1 MGLTLV
7 GDIAALQT
15 QFEAIKEEV
24 DKQFDKTILNL
35 EETSWAIIR
44 KKRDFLLRTTDWTMT
59 PGCTVDQSAWASYR
73 QSLRDIPQTY
83 RVDGYSAVVWPTVP
97 LTKGPHTDYGCI
109 RAEYNRR

>member
-7 GDIAALQT
+7 GDIASLQT
-15 QFEAIKEEV
+15 QFETIKEEI

-35 EETSWAIIR
+35 EETSWVIIR

-59 PGCTVDQSAWASYR
+59 PGCTVDQAAWATYR

-83 RVDGYSAVVWPTVP
+83 RVDGYSDVKWPTAP
-97 LTKGPHTDYGCI
+97 STKGPHTD
-109 RAEYNRR
+109 

>member
-7 GDIAALQT
+7 GDIASLQN
-15 QFEAIKEEV
+15 QFEVIKEEI

-59 PGCTVDQSAWASYR
+59 VGCTVDQSAWAAYR
-73 QSLRDIPQTY
+73 QSLRDVPQTFTEY
-83 RVDGYSAVVWPTVP
+83 TDVTWPTQP
-97 LTKGPHTDYGCI
+97 STKGPNTS
-109 RAEYNRR
+109 E

>member
-7 GDIAALQT
+7 GDIASLQN
-15 QFEAIKEEV
+15 QFEVIKEEI

-59 PGCTVDQSAWASYR
+59 PGCTVDQAAWAAYR

-83 RVDGYSAVVWPTVP
+83 RVDGYDAVVWPTVP
-97 LTKGPHTDYGCI
+97 STKGPHTD
-109 RAEYNRR
+109 

>member
-7 GDIAALQT
+7 GDIASLQT

-59 PGCTVDQSAWASYR
+59 PGCTVDQASWAAYR

-83 RVDGYSAVVWPTVP
+83 RVDGYNAVTWPTAP
-97 LTKGPHTDYGCI
+97 STKGPHTT
-109 RAEYNRR
+109 E